1 MRKETAR
8 RYVRDERD
16 ECGVGMNGIR
26 GMIGMSGLRG
36 LIIDDRYERNEKD
49 EIR

>member
-1 MRKETAR
+1 MAR
-8 RYVRDERD
+8 RDDRDERD
-16 ECGVGMNGIR
+16 ECGVVMRKIGGMR
-26 GMIGMSGLRG
+26 RMIGMRGLRG